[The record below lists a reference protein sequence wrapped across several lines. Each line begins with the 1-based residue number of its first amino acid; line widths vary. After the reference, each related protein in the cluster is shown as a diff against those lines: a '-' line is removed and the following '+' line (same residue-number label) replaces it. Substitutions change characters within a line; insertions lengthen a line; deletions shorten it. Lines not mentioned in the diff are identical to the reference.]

1 MLYFERTLIRFGHL
15 TTTTMPT
22 RSRRIILL
30 SAMVV
35 MLAAGGRGATP
46 ASAAP
51 FEVVDVFAQFTR
63 HIQRQATTD
72 KQAFSVAS
80 RCLSYFYQQERKKA
94 TPPAVQGISWSHS
107 SDSFALLL
115 SSEDEPSECRRA
127 YPGGVDAVRTDF
139 QRTQSLLSLTLTFY
153 EFALVGDRDDNNRY
167 SPRELSDVL
176 VALSLASDPGLGNA
190 AHLRSLTATFD
201 RLHES
206 RGMDAL
212 MAGMSK
218 LYDQGYR
225 LTPADRADLNRVME

>member
-1 MLYFERTLIRFGHL
+1 
-15 TTTTMPT
+15 
-22 RSRRIILL
+22 
-30 SAMVV
+30 
-35 MLAAGGRGATP
+35 
-46 ASAAP
+46 
-51 FEVVDVFAQFTR
+51 
-63 HIQRQATTD
+63 
-72 KQAFSVAS
+72 
-80 RCLSYFYQQERKKA
+80 
-94 TPPAVQGISWSHS
+94 
-107 SDSFALLL
+107 
-115 SSEDEPSECRRA
+115 
-127 YPGGVDAVRTDF
+127 
-139 QRTQSLLSLTLTFY
+139 LTFY